1 MSNLFEAGDR
11 VLLVD
16 RKDRRYLV
24 TLEAGG
30 EFHSHTG
37 VVDHDDLIG
46 SPDGGRLRSSRGA
59 PSWRSGPPSATSYSR
74 CPGAPR

>member
-1 MSNLFEAGDR
+1 MSNMFEAGDR

-30 EFHSHTG
+30 EFH
-37 VVDHDDLIG
+37 
-46 SPDGGRLRSSRGA
+46 
-59 PSWRSGPPSATSYSR
+59 
-74 CPGAPR
+74 